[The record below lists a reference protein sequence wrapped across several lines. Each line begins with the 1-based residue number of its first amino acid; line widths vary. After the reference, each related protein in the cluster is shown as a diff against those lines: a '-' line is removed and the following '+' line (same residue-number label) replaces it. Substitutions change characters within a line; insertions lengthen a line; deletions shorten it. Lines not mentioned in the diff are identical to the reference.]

1 VGSGVDG
8 VGRDDAFRQTGLQNN
23 NTRFR
28 GVDRFRVYGELLQPE
43 LSNLSIWTV
52 ALGKE
57 LGNDRSV
64 ELVYHR
70 YRQRHA
76 SDELRDVRID
86 ADLTGAS
93 TDVGEEIDLVFGIEQ
108 WKHIELELIGAGFR
122 AGDAYGESAGDWAYA
137 LYGKLN
143 YNF

>member
-1 VGSGVDG
+1 
-8 VGRDDAFRQTGLQNN
+8 
-23 NTRFR
+23 
-28 GVDRFRVYGELLQPE
+28 LQPE
-43 LSNLSIWTV
+43 LSNLSIWTL

-57 LGNDRSV
+57 LGNERSV

-70 YRQRHA
+70 YRQQHA

-86 ADLTGAS
+86 ADLTGVS
-93 TDVGEEIDLVFGIEQ
+93 TDVGEEIDLVFGLEP

-122 AGDAYGESAGDWAYA
+122 AGDAYGESAGEWAYA